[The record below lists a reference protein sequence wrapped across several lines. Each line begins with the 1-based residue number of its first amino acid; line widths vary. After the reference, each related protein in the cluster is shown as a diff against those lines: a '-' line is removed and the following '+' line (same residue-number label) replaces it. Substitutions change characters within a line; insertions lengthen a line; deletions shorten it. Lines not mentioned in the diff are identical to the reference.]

1 MATINEKDEDVVRLE
16 ERTKGLEKAD
26 KAHFFMEL
34 ILFLGVLA
42 LALMLVSGCK
52 INTPSPNVDDY
63 VEERGK
69 EEEKEKEW
77 IYSETSAIPDI
88 TFTVGDDGKSVNV
101 LIKGDPYKT
110 IRTNEDKVTI
120 LKQRKTIS
128 AVFEEAKITLY
139 ANGTTLLGTFDYQ

>member
-1 MATINEKDEDVVRLE
+1 MAALNEKDEDVVRLE
-16 ERTKGLEKAD
+16 ERTKGLERSD

-42 LALMLVSGCK
+42 LALMLVSGCR
-52 INTPSPNVDDY
+52 INTPSPNVDSY

-88 TFTVGDDGKSVNV
+88 TFSVGDDGKSVIV
-101 LIKGDPYKT
+101 LLNGEAYKT
-110 IRTNEDKVTI
+110 IRTDEDKVTI

-139 ANGTTLLGTFDYQ
+139 ANGTTLLGTFDYK

>member
-1 MATINEKDEDVVRLE
+1 MAAVNEKDEDVVRLE
-16 ERTKGLEKAD
+16 ERTKGLERSD

-42 LALMLVSGCK
+42 LALMLVSGCR
-52 INTPSPNVDDY
+52 INTPSPNVDDF

-77 IYSETSAIPDI
+77 IYSETTAIPDI

-101 LIKGDPYKT
+101 LINGEVYKT
-110 IRTNEDKVTI
+110 IRTSEDKVLI
-120 LKQRKTIS
+120 MKERKTVS

-139 ANGTTLLGTFDYQ
+139 ADGTTLLGTFDYQ